1 MSQWVLAVQLSRD
14 PQNQSKGHSRELSGL
29 AGSGSQ
35 RKEDLQEL
43 RGQPTKRP
51 VLNKWEGEG
60 GHLRLSS
67 DLHTGYSGTREAE
80 AGWSLPVLSQ
90 QGLYTKSLSQKK
102 KKKVCL

>member
-1 MSQWVLAVQLSRD
+1 MYLIHKPGNLRLD

-67 DLHTGYSGTREAE
+67 DLHTGYSGT
-80 AGWSLPVLSQ
+80 SLHPHTLT
-90 QGLYTKSLSQKK
+90 YTFISLTNTEH
-102 KKKVCL
+102 